1 MCYNSTMDFKE
12 LSSFV
17 AVCEY
22 GNFSKAAE
30 KLYISQP
37 TISMHI
43 KLLEDE
49 LNTKLFKRSTKN
61 LIVTKEGLLLYNFSV
76 KVLKLKN
83 DFFKIWDK
91 GYDNVIKIGASSI
104 PSAYLLPELISDF
117 KQINNDVEFDI
128 VQGDSSEILDLLKD
142 SIIEIG
148 LIGMEV
154 NDKKIVCKHFFKD
167 KMVVVTPNNSH
178 FKKLKLSAD
187 NFKEIFNENYILREE
202 GSGTRLAGDRILN
215 DIGIDP
221 TDLKIVARVKSQE
234 ALINLVKNEIGISLV
249 SKKSILKEEK
259 EGRVLT
265 FDLPSNS
272 NIRNLNIIYYET
284 SNRKKIIKQFI
295 NFIKNKYK

>member
-1 MCYNSTMDFKE
+1 MDFKE

-49 LNTKLFKRSTKN
+49 LNTKLFKRSTKS
-61 LIVTKEGLLLYNFSV
+61 LVMTKAGSELYNFSV

-117 KQINNDVEFDI
+117 KKLNSDVEFDI
-128 VQGDSSEILDLLKD
+128 IQGDSSDVLDLLKD

-154 NDKKIVCKHFFKD
+154 NDKKIVCKHFYKD
-167 KMVVVTPNNSH
+167 KMVVVTPNNNY
-178 FKKLKLSAD
+178 FKKLKSSLD
-187 NFKEIFNENYILREE
+187 DIKNIFKENYILREE
-202 GSGTRLAGDRILN
+202 GSGTKLAGDKILN
-215 DIGIDP
+215 DIGVDP
-221 TDLKIVARVKSQE
+221 QELKIVARVKSQE
-234 ALINLVKNEIGISLV
+234 SLINLVESGIGISVV
-249 SKKSILKEEK
+249 SKKSILNEEK
-259 EGRVLT
+259 DGKVLT
-265 FDLPSNS
+265 FDLPN
-272 NIRNLNIIYYET
+272 NINARNLNVIYYET
-284 SNRKKIIKQFI
+284 SVKKKIIKEFI
-295 NFIKNKYK
+295 SFIKNKYK

>member
-1 MCYNSTMDFKE
+1 MDFKE
-12 LSSFV
+12 LGSFV

-49 LNTKLFKRSTKN
+49 LNTKLFKRSTKS
-61 LIVTKEGLLLYNFSV
+61 LVMTKAGSELYNFSV

-117 KQINNDVEFDI
+117 KKINSDVEFDI
-128 VQGDSSEILDLLKD
+128 IQGDSSDVLDLLKD

-154 NDKKIVCKHFFKD
+154 NDKKIVCKHFYKD
-167 KMVVVTPNNSH
+167 KMVVVTPNNNY
-178 FKKLKLSAD
+178 FKKLKSSLYD
-187 NFKEIFNENYILREE
+187 IKNIFKENYILREE
-202 GSGTRLAGDRILN
+202 GSGTKLAGDKILN
-215 DIGIDP
+215 DIGVDP
-221 TDLKIVARVKSQE
+221 QELKIVARVKSQE
-234 ALINLVKNEIGISLV
+234 SLINLVESGIGISVV
-249 SKKSILKEEK
+249 SKKSILNEEK
-259 EGRVLT
+259 EGKVLA
-265 FDLPSNS
+265 FDLPN
-272 NIRNLNIIYYET
+272 NINARNLNVIYYET
-284 SNRKKIIKQFI
+284 SIKKKIIKEFI

>member
-1 MCYNSTMDFKE
+1 MDFKE

-49 LNTKLFKRSTKN
+49 LNTKLFKRSTKS
-61 LIVTKEGLLLYNFSV
+61 LVMTKAGSELYNFSV

-117 KQINNDVEFDI
+117 KKLNSDVEFDI
-128 VQGDSSEILDLLKD
+128 IQGDSSDVLDLLKD

-154 NDKKIVCKHFFKD
+154 NDKKIVCKHFYKD
-167 KMVVVTPNNSH
+167 KMVVVTPNNNY
-178 FKKLKLSAD
+178 FKKLKSSLD
-187 NFKEIFNENYILREE
+187 DIKNIFKENYILREE
-202 GSGTRLAGDRILN
+202 GSGTKLAGDKILN
-215 DIGIDP
+215 DIGVDP
-221 TDLKIVARVKSQE
+221 QELKIVARVKSQE
-234 ALINLVKNEIGISLV
+234 SLINLVESGIGISVV
-249 SKKSILKEEK
+249 SKKSILNEEK
-259 EGRVLT
+259 DGKVLT
-265 FDLPSNS
+265 FDLPN
-272 NIRNLNIIYYET
+272 NINARNLNVIYYET
-284 SNRKKIIKQFI
+284 SIKKKIIKEFI
-295 NFIKNKYK
+295 SFIKNKYK

>member
-1 MCYNSTMDFKE
+1 MDFKE
-12 LSSFV
+12 LGSFV

-49 LNTKLFKRSTKN
+49 LNTKLFKRSTKS
-61 LIVTKEGLLLYNFSV
+61 LVMTKAGSELYNFSV

-117 KQINNDVEFDI
+117 KKINSDVEFDI
-128 VQGDSSEILDLLKD
+128 IQGDSSDVLDLLKD
-142 SIIEIG
+142 FIIEIG

-154 NDKKIVCKHFFKD
+154 NDKKIVCKHFYKD
-167 KMVVVTPNNSH
+167 KMVVVTPNNNY
-178 FKKLKLSAD
+178 FKKLKSSLD
-187 NFKEIFNENYILREE
+187 DIKNIFKENYILREE
-202 GSGTRLAGDRILN
+202 GSGTRLAGDKILN
-215 DIGIDP
+215 DLGVDP
-221 TDLKIVARVKSQE
+221 QELKIVARVKSQE
-234 ALINLVKNEIGISLV
+234 SLINLVESGIGISVV
-249 SKKSILKEEK
+249 SKKSILNEEK
-259 EGRVLT
+259 DGKVLT
-265 FDLPSNS
+265 FDLPN
-272 NIRNLNIIYYET
+272 NINARNLNVIYYET
-284 SNRKKIIKQFI
+284 SVKKKIIKEFI

>member
-1 MCYNSTMDFKE
+1 MDFKE
-12 LSSFV
+12 LGSFV

-49 LNTKLFKRSTKN
+49 LNTKLFKRSTKS
-61 LIVTKEGLLLYNFSV
+61 LVMTKAGSELYNFSV

-117 KQINNDVEFDI
+117 KKINSDVEFDI
-128 VQGDSSEILDLLKD
+128 IQGDSSDVLDLLKD
-142 SIIEIG
+142 LIIEIG

-154 NDKKIVCKHFFKD
+154 NDKKIVCKHFYKD
-167 KMVVVTPNNSH
+167 KMVVVTPNNNY
-178 FKKLKLSAD
+178 FKKLKSSLD
-187 NFKEIFNENYILREE
+187 DIKNIFKENYILREE
-202 GSGTRLAGDRILN
+202 GSGTRLAGDKILN
-215 DIGIDP
+215 DLGVDP
-221 TDLKIVARVKSQE
+221 QELKIVARVKSQE
-234 ALINLVKNEIGISLV
+234 SLINLVESGIGISVV
-249 SKKSILKEEK
+249 SKKSILNEEK
-259 EGRVLT
+259 DGKVLT
-265 FDLPSNS
+265 FDLPN
-272 NIRNLNIIYYET
+272 NINARNLNVIYYET
-284 SNRKKIIKQFI
+284 SVKKKIIKEFI

>member
-1 MCYNSTMDFKE
+1 MDFKE
-12 LSSFV
+12 LGSFV

-49 LNTKLFKRSTKN
+49 LNTKLFKRSTKS
-61 LIVTKEGLLLYNFSV
+61 LVMTKAGSELYNFSV

-117 KQINNDVEFDI
+117 KKINSDVEFDI
-128 VQGDSSEILDLLKD
+128 IQGDSSDVLDLLKD

-154 NDKKIVCKHFFKD
+154 NDKKIVCKHFYKD
-167 KMVVVTPNNSH
+167 KMVVVTPNNNY
-178 FKKLKLSAD
+178 FKKLKSSLD
-187 NFKEIFNENYILREE
+187 DIKNIFKENYILREE
-202 GSGTRLAGDRILN
+202 GSGTKLAGDKILN
-215 DIGIDP
+215 DIGVDP
-221 TDLKIVARVKSQE
+221 QELKIVARVKSQE
-234 ALINLVKNEIGISLV
+234 SLINLVESGIGISVV
-249 SKKSILKEEK
+249 SKKSILNEEK
-259 EGRVLT
+259 EGKVLA
-265 FDLPSNS
+265 FDLPN
-272 NIRNLNIIYYET
+272 NINARNLNVIYYET
-284 SNRKKIIKQFI
+284 SVKKKIIKEFI

>member
-1 MCYNSTMDFKE
+1 MDFKE
-12 LSSFV
+12 LRSFV

-49 LNTKLFKRSTKN
+49 LNTKLFKRSTKS
-61 LIVTKEGLLLYNFSV
+61 LVMTKEGSELYNFSV

-83 DFFKIWDK
+83 DFFKKWDR

-104 PSAYLLPELISDF
+104 PSAYLLPELIFDF
-117 KQINNDVEFDI
+117 KKTHHDVEFDI
-128 VQGDSSEILDLLKD
+128 IQGDSSDVLDLLKD
-142 SIIEIG
+142 TIIEIG

-167 KMVVVTPNNSH
+167 KMVVVAPNNNY
-178 FKKLKLSAD
+178 FKKLKSSNVD
-187 NFKEIFNENYILREE
+187 IKSIFNENYILREE
-202 GSGTRLAGDRILN
+202 GSGTRLAGDKILN
-215 DIGIDP
+215 DIGVDP
-221 TDLKIVARVKSQE
+221 QDLNIVARVKSQE
-234 ALINLVKNEIGISLV
+234 ALINLVENGIGISVV

-259 EGRVLT
+259 EASLLV
-265 FDLPSNS
+265 FDLPN
-272 NIRNLNIIYYET
+272 NINARNLNVIYYET
-284 SNRKKIIKQFI
+284 SIKKKVIKEFI
-295 NFIKNKYK
+295 VFIKNKYK